1 MTEYNKMM
9 SILGGAMAA
18 SGQSIDLEG
27 QIEKA
32 LWGSASSEISEHLQ
46 RTKRTVEQ
54 EYELIQ
60 QKKSSLSRRQ
70 REYVQYLYA
79 KSQRLQE
86 EGGAE

>member
-18 SGQSIDLEG
+18 SGQPIDLEG
-27 QIEKA
+27 QIERA

-46 RTKRTVEQ
+46 RTKRTIEQ
-54 EYELIQ
+54 EYELVQ
-60 QKKSSLSRRQ
+60 QKKSSLTRRQ
-70 REYVQYLYA
+70 REYVQYLYS
-79 KSQRLQE
+79 KTQRSQ